1 MGLVLAITAGCIA
14 WVVLW
19 AVGAKSLDAFIVTI
33 LFALVG
39 VTGHMLVRYLP
50 GRQE

>member
-1 MGLVLAITAGCIA
+1 MGLVLAITAGFIA

-19 AVGAKSLDAFIVTI
+19 AVGAKSLDAFMVTI
-33 LFALVG
+33 LFVLLG